1 MIRRDLLT
9 VLIAAVLQACS
20 TAPVQPLV
28 ESSAAIQVNQVGFL
42 PAASKWAAVPVN
54 GATSFAVV
62 DARTGAEV
70 WRGALG
76 APSVWA
82 PSQESMRQA
91 DFSAW
96 QVPGE
101 YRVHVDGLAD
111 SPRFVIDGNAYG
123 ALNAAAIRA
132 YYYNRA
138 SAELKPQHAGAWARP
153 AGHPDEKVF
162 VHASAAGPVRAE
174 GAVISAPKG
183 WYDAGDYN
191 KYVVNSGITV
201 YTLMAAY
208 EHFPQFFQ
216 QQKLNIPES
225 GNGIPDM
232 LDEVLWNLDWM
243 LAMQD
248 PADGGVYAKLTNKG
262 FDGMVMPDK
271 AAAERYVVMKTT
283 AAALDFA
290 ASMAQASRVFA
301 AFDKQRPGLSARM
314 LSAAK
319 SAWSWAQSYPS
330 VAFQQPSDIH
340 TGGYGDAKFDDE
352 FAWAAA
358 ELYVTTRDD
367 TYLAAMA
374 PAQVPMSLPGWS
386 DVAGLGWITLAHHR
400 DHLSPAADRGL
411 IERRITGLASKLAD
425 AWQASA
431 YRVTMQTDDF
441 GWGSNSAAL
450 NQAMVLLQGYELTHE
465 RRLLDAAQSA
475 LDYVLG
481 RNPLGMSMVT
491 GIGTRSP
498 MHPHHRPSQADSVA
512 APVPGFLVGGANPG
526 QQDASG
532 CPVPYDSKV
541 PARSYLDHVCSFA
554 SNEVAIN
561 WNAPLVYVSAALQ
574 VLSRGNR

>member
-1 MIRRDLLT
+1 MIPRALLS
-9 VLIAAVLQACS
+9 VLVAGALQACS
-20 TAPVQPLV
+20 TAPVQPAAQ
-28 ESSAAIQVNQVGFL
+28 SSAAIQVNQVGFL
-42 PAASKWAAVPVN
+42 PAASKWAAVPAN
-54 GATSFAVV
+54 GAASFTIV
-62 DARTGAEV
+62 DARSGAEV
-70 WRGALG
+70 WRGSLG
-76 APSVWA
+76 APAVWA
-82 PSQESMRQA
+82 PSQEAVRLA
-91 DFSAW
+91 DFSALT
-96 QVPGE
+96 VAGE

-123 ALNAAAIRA
+123 AVNAAAIRA

-138 SAELKPQHAGAWARP
+138 SVELKPQHAGIWARP
-153 AGHPDEKVF
+153 AGHPDDKVL
-162 VHASAAGPVRAE
+162 VHASAAGPGRPE

-191 KYVVNSGITV
+191 KYIVNSGITV

-208 EHFPQFFQ
+208 EHFPRFFQ
-216 QQKLNIPES
+216 QQSLNIPES
-225 GNGIPDM
+225 GNGIPDL

-262 FDGMVMPDK
+262 FDGMVMPDQ
-271 AAAERYVVMKTT
+271 ARAERYVVLKTT
-283 AAALDFA
+283 SAALDFA

-314 LSAAK
+314 LAAAR
-319 SAWSWAQSYPS
+319 SAWAWAQAHPA
-330 VAFQQPSDIH
+330 VAYHQPADVH
-340 TGGYGDAKFDDE
+340 TGEYGDSKVAAE

-367 TYLAAMA
+367 RYLAAMS
-374 PAQVPMSLPGWS
+374 PAQAPISLPGWS
-386 DVAGLGWITLAHHR
+386 DVSALGWITLAHHR
-400 DHLSPAADRGL
+400 DHLTPAADRGL
-411 IERRITGLASKLAD
+411 IEHRIMGLAGKLAD
-425 AWQASA
+425 GWQASP
-431 YRVTMQTDDF
+431 YRVAMGNDDF
-441 GWGSNSAAL
+441 TWGSNSTAL
-450 NQAMVLLQGYELTHE
+450 NQALVLLQGYELTHE

-498 MHPHHRPSQADSVA
+498 MHPHHRPSKADGIE
-512 APVPGFLVGGANPG
+512 APVPGFIVGGPNPG

-532 CPVPYDSKV
+532 CPVPYASKA
-541 PARSYLDHVCSFA
+541 PALSYLDHDCSYA

-574 VLSRGNR
+574 VLANPR